1 MACMRTD
8 GDTWREAYGRVLGT
22 VMIASLLE
30 LGLSF
35 VPPRTLR
42 RLFPPIVTGTA
53 VFLIG
58 ASLVGTGVKCA
69 PSLLPS
75 WTRQSQSC
83 SGSAQRQPSW
93 GMAASRLRAV
103 PPSSPAASTSATT
116 DRDWGAVAALVA
128 CMAH

>member
-1 MACMRTD
+1 MVCMRAD

-69 PSLLPS
+69 PSLLHSRPH
-75 WTRQSQSC
+75 QSQ
-83 SGSAQRQPSW
+83 P
-93 GMAASRLRAV
+93 
-103 PPSSPAASTSATT
+103 
-116 DRDWGAVAALVA
+116 
-128 CMAH
+128 